1 MNPESSDRPD
11 PGHADA
17 TPAGGCEVSSAMRD
31 LFEEVVDLPAPQRHA
46 RLVEALERG
55 VPADLVARVERLVLC
70 DEEMRTTE
78 VGHTEEGHAGHR
90 GDLRDARRSRMRRPR
105 PMALTVGAAIG
116 LASIWIASTGL
127 RDSASEPEPIY
138 DDEIVL
144 PPQDRRASSGLPTMW
159 APEAGG
165 DGHWF
170 QFIGFASDEPME
182 HASVERRA
190 SRLRGSLATAG
201 GAARDEFLRSLLPDG
216 ARAALVAA
224 PHTRIGDGEPCGF
237 IVEWSA
243 DCDSDGEIDFAAI
256 RAGRVADSNANGIP
270 DRCE

>member
-1 MNPESSDRPD
+1 
-11 PGHADA
+11 
-17 TPAGGCEVSSAMRD
+17 MRD
-31 LFEEVVDLPAPQRHA
+31 LFEQVVDLPAPQRHA

-55 VPADLVARVERLVLC
+55 VPADLVAHVERLVLC
-70 DEEMRTTE
+70 DEEMRAAE
-78 VGHTEEGHAGHR
+78 VEHAGEGHTGHR
-90 GDLRDARRSRMRRPR
+90 GESRAAGRSRMRHPLL
-105 PMALTVGAAIG
+105 MALTVGAAIG
-116 LASIWIASTGL
+116 LASVWFTSTSL
-127 RDSASEPEPIY
+127 RDSASEPRPIY
-138 DDEIVL
+138 DYEIVL
-144 PPQDRRASSGLPTMW
+144 PSPELRAPSGLPTMW

-190 SRLRGSLATAG
+190 TRLRGSLATAG